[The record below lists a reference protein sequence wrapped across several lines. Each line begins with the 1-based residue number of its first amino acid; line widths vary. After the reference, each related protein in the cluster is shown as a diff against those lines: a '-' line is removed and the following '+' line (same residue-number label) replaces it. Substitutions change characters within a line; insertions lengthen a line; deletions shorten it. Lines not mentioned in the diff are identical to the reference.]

1 MSSSAL
7 MSLGTRA
14 LFANYA
20 ALQTTGHNIANANT
34 AGYSR
39 QTAQLETAGGQFSGG
54 GFFGK
59 GVNVSTVARAHSD
72 FLTNEAATARAL
84 ASADGSRSSQLQQ
97 LEKIFQV
104 GEAGLGYAA
113 GQVFNAF
120 VDVANK
126 PQDASARQVVLARA
140 DELASRFR
148 NAGERIDALQSG
160 VTQDLKLAVKAV
172 NSLTGQIATLNQQIA
187 AAKGAGHEPNDLLDQ
202 RDTAISDLSQYL
214 QVTTIAA
221 SDGTTSVFIGGGQ
234 QLVLGR
240 TATPMVVL
248 PDAFDPS
255 KVSLGMSD
263 VSGVRALPNQLVNGG
278 SIGGLFRVQ
287 NGDLTDARNQLGQ
300 MAAAISGRVN
310 EQQALGLDLGQPAGR
325 GAALFSVG
333 APTVNASSANA
344 AVAGVPV
351 ASYVDVSGVRVP
363 SVSLAVVNAS
373 ELRASDYELYADPAG
388 APGSYT
394 LTRLSDGVAQ
404 SVVDGDVVDGFR
416 VNVVSPVP
424 ASGDR
429 FLLRP
434 VGTAALN
441 MKRVLDDPKGIAA
454 ASPVTATIAAGNTGT
469 ATIDSLRVTSNALN
483 PNLTAT
489 ITFTDNSGGYSYSLV
504 DTTGALP
511 TTSGTG
517 TWVAGQ
523 AIQLNGW
530 QMQLSGVPRS
540 ADVLSVQKTAFPASD
555 NGNANAMI
563 ALRDASIVGQQTLTS
578 GTVVPGDS
586 VTDAYAN
593 LLADVGVRVQSS
605 TLQAKQSAT
614 VAAEAKAAVSA
625 KAGVNLD
632 EEAARLIQFQQAYQ
646 AAAKLLQ
653 VAQSVFDTLLQM
665 TSR

>member
-1 MSSSAL
+1 M
-7 MSLGTRA
+7 
-14 LFANYA
+14 
-20 ALQTTGHNIANANT
+20 
-34 AGYSR
+34 
-39 QTAQLETAGGQFSGG
+39 
-54 GFFGK
+54 
-59 GVNVSTVARAHSD
+59 
-72 FLTNEAATARAL
+72 
-84 ASADGSRSSQLQQ
+84 
-97 LEKIFQV
+97 
-104 GEAGLGYAA
+104 
-113 GQVFNAF
+113 
-120 VDVANK
+120 
-126 PQDASARQVVLARA
+126 
-140 DELASRFR
+140 
-148 NAGERIDALQSG
+148 
-160 VTQDLKLAVKAV
+160 
-172 NSLTGQIATLNQQIA
+172 
-187 AAKGAGHEPNDLLDQ
+187 
-202 RDTAISDLSQYL
+202 
-214 QVTTIAA
+214 
-221 SDGTTSVFIGGGQ
+221 
-234 QLVLGR
+234 
-240 TATPMVVL
+240 
-248 PDAFDPS
+248 
-255 KVSLGMSD
+255 
-263 VSGVRALPNQLVNGG
+263 
-278 SIGGLFRVQ
+278 
-287 NGDLTDARNQLGQ
+287 
-300 MAAAISGRVN
+300 
-310 EQQALGLDLGQPAGR
+310 
-325 GAALFSVG
+325 
-333 APTVNASSANA
+333 
-344 AVAGVPV
+344 
-351 ASYVDVSGVRVP
+351 
-363 SVSLAVVNAS
+363 NAS

-563 ALRDASIVGQQTLTS
+563 ALRDASIVGQQTLAS